1 MDRLQG
7 IFPPI
12 PTPFSASGEVDR
24 DGMRENLAW
33 WNRHALAGIVV
44 LGSNGEAVHL
54 DRREK
59 LALIEQ
65 VRAETPQ
72 DRLVLAGTGLLSTK
86 ASIRLTHEAADA
98 GADVALVLP
107 PFFYRGQMTR
117 DVLVG
122 HYTEIADASPL
133 PILLYNMPANTGVD
147 LDANLIVELSHHERI
162 VGVKDSSGNVGKL
175 AEIGGSAAP
184 GFRLLAGSAG
194 FLLPALAAGAVGG
207 VCALANIAPSLC
219 VEILE
224 RYLAGDL
231 GEALALQRRIVRANA
246 AVTRGWGIP
255 ALKAAME
262 LVGLVGGP
270 PRPPLR
276 PLSFERVAELREI
289 LVEAGILEENR

>member
-12 PTPFSASGEVDR
+12 PTPFSTSGEIDR
-24 DGMRENLAW
+24 PGLTKNLAW
-33 WNRHALAGIVV
+33 WNRYALAGIVV

-59 LALIEQ
+59 LALIEL
-65 VRAETPQ
+65 VRSETPE
-72 DRLVLAGTGLLSTK
+72 DRLILAGTGLLSTK
-86 ASIRLTHEAADA
+86 ESIRLTREATNA
-98 GADVALVLP
+98 GADIALVLP
-107 PFFYRGQMTR
+107 PFFYRSQMTR
-117 DVLVG
+117 DALVS
-122 HYTEIADASPL
+122 HYTQIADASPV

-147 LDANLIVELSHHERI
+147 LDASLIVELSHHERI
-162 VGVKDSSGNVGKL
+162 VGVKDSSGNLAKL

-207 VCALANIAPSLC
+207 VCALANVAPSVCL
-219 VEILE
+219 EICQ
-224 RYLAGDL
+224 RFLAGDL
-231 GEALALQRRIVRANA
+231 EEAIARQRQIVRVNA

-262 LVGLVGGP
+262 LVGLVGSL

-276 PLSFERVAELREI
+276 PLPAEQVAELREI
-289 LVEAGILEENR
+289 LVEAGILEGKR